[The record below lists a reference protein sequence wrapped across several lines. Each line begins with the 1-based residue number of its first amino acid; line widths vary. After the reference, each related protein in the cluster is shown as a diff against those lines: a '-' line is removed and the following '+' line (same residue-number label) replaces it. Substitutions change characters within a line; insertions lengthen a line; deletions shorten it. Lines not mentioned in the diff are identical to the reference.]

1 MRAGAGL
8 KSRYFIVKLT
18 ADTPLY
24 EEGYINYG
32 FNKIQYFEHLRLRG
46 TRLYLIAQSFA
57 VDMPHPEWASQQEMS
72 CSSQF
77 RTAYVSRYV
86 GRAVSSMETM
96 YKKHQRKWAEKY
108 AKTKKVQVCRRT
120 EKMYSLV

>member
-1 MRAGAGL
+1 MLVR
-8 KSRYFIVKLT
+8 KWNKL
-18 ADTPLY
+18 PLFD
-24 EEGYINYG
+24 ERFINYG

-46 TRLYLIAQSFA
+46 ARLYLIAQSFA

-108 AKTKKVQVCRRT
+108 AKTKKVQICRRT
-120 EKMYSLV
+120 ETMYSLV